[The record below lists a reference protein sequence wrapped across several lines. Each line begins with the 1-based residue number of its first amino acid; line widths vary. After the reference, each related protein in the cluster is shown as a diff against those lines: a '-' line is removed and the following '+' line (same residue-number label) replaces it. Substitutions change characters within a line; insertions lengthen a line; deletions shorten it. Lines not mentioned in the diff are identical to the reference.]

1 MLAIKMFDKRRR
13 ESRRYRNTGKNGIRI
28 GIAYADYD
36 RPFDKGDILGD
47 FAWRRTHVA
56 PFPTKLVKNI
66 IAGYMKAY
74 GFEPTHVAYS
84 RYAGCSCPC
93 SPGYIIYGQRI
104 SPYKWG
110 HRTKFN
116 FDPQYDEFYISLAPP
131 KKIYEQREEMAERIR
146 AKEQLKLEALKGAGI

>member
-1 MLAIKMFDKRRR
+1 MLAISRFEKGRR
-13 ESRRYRNTGKNGIRI
+13 ESRRYRQTGKNGIRV
-28 GIAYADYD
+28 GVAYTDYD
-36 RPFDKGDILGD
+36 RPFEKGDIMGD

-93 SPGYIIYGQRI
+93 SPGYIIYGRRI
-104 SPYKWG
+104 SPYRWG
-110 HRTKFN
+110 KKTKFN
-116 FDPQYDEFYISLAPP
+116 FDPQYDEFHISLAPP
-131 KKIYEQREEMAERIR
+131 AKIREGRKMMAE
-146 AKEQLKLEALKGAGI
+146 AKLAREQEKIKAIQGAGI